1 LFGDAAGDAAAQQCD
16 SGSQRADRGEF
27 NMMTRSELVAI
38 ARQIKSAQD
47 EVRQIEP
54 LTSRWPGF
62 DLASAYELAQRVNEA
77 RLAEG
82 ALTVGRKIGFS
93 NSRLWSQYGVRDPV
107 WGYMYDRS
115 VVNVADQHAVCSL
128 ARFAEAKIEPEIV
141 FHFHSEPPTGGN
153 LTAILDCIDWV
164 AHGFE
169 IVQSHFPAW
178 RFEAADTVADGG
190 LHGALLL
197 GQPQPVARMGENLIA
212 ALESFSIV
220 LTCDGVV
227 RDTGV
232 GANVLGHP
240 LAAIAHLSAV
250 LAAQPHYQPL
260 QAGDM
265 VSTGTITAAHTIKV
279 GETWRTE
286 LNGIALPGLGATFC
300 A

>member
-1 LFGDAAGDAAAQQCD
+1 
-16 SGSQRADRGEF
+16 
-27 NMMTRSELVAI
+27 MMIPSDIVAI
-38 ARQIKSAQD
+38 ARQVKSAQD
-47 EVRQIEP
+47 EVRQIQP
-54 LTSRWPGF
+54 LTSQWPGF
-62 DLASAYELAQRVNEA
+62 DLASAYEVAQRVHEA

-82 ALTVGRKIGFS
+82 AQTVGRKIGFS
-93 NSRLWSQYGVRDPV
+93 NSQLWSQYGVRQPI

-115 VVNVADQHAVCSL
+115 VVHVADQQVRCSL

-141 FHFHSEPPTGGN
+141 FHFHSAPPAGGD
-153 LTAILDCIDWV
+153 LAAILDAIDWV

-169 IVQSHFPAW
+169 IVQSHFPGW

-197 GQPQPVARMGENLIA
+197 GQPQAVAGLGKNLIA

-240 LAAIAHLSAV
+240 LAAVAHLIAV
-250 LAAQPHYQPL
+250 LAGQPQYQAL

-265 VSTGTITAAHTIKV
+265 VSTGTITAAHTIKI

-286 LNGIALPGLGATFC
+286 LNGIALPGLGATFNS
-300 A
+300 

>member
-1 LFGDAAGDAAAQQCD
+1 MLSPSDIG
-16 SGSQRADRGEF
+16 
-27 NMMTRSELVAI
+27 AI

-47 EVRQIEP
+47 QVRQIQP
-54 LTSRWPGF
+54 LTSQWPGF
-62 DLASAYELAQRVNEA
+62 ELASAYEVGQRVQEA

-93 NSRLWSQYGVRDPV
+93 NSKLWSQYGVRQPI
-107 WGYMYDRS
+107 WGYMYDRT
-115 VVNVADQHAVCSL
+115 VVAVADQHALCSL
-128 ARFAEAKIEPEIV
+128 ARFAEARIEPEIV
-141 FHFHSEPPTGGN
+141 FHFHSAPPAGGN
-153 LTAILDCIDWV
+153 LAAILACIDWV

-169 IVQSHFPAW
+169 IVQSHYPGW

-197 GQPQPVARMGENLIA
+197 GQIQPVAGLGGNLIA
-212 ALESFSIV
+212 ELESFSIV

-240 LAAIAHLSAV
+240 LAALAHLIAV
-250 LAAQPHYQPL
+250 LADQPQYQPL

-265 VSTGTITAAHTIKV
+265 VSTGTITAAHEIHI

-286 LNGIALPGLGATFC
+286 LNGIALPGLGATFS